1 MTNAT
6 DTSTECIL
14 YRESTMASTRK
25 VSIITIN
32 YKQAAVTR
40 DLLRSVAQH
49 VDEEDVE
56 VVLIDNGSATD
67 QEAFFREVYPGV
79 KYIRSER
86 NLGFAG
92 ANNLGIA
99 QAEGEYLLFLNNDT
113 EITAGY
119 VRAMRLELEAH
130 PNIGLLSSLILYF
143 EDKSRIQ
150 YAGYTPMNYY
160 TARNRGIGAMERDE
174 GQYNHTTCVT
184 GYAHGAAM
192 MCRRADLARVGL
204 MPVQYF
210 LYYEELDWCEQFR
223 RAGLKCGFTGKA
235 KIYHKESISVGKE
248 SPLKAY
254 FMARNR
260 WLFIRRN
267 ASRGQALVFA
277 CFNLLVATPVSMGRS
292 LLRNRIDLV
301 RATWRGTWWNL
312 TNSPTST
319 TLGVEIADR

>member
-1 MTNAT
+1 MPLVCKPNA
-6 DTSTECIL
+6 SY
-14 YRESTMASTRK
+14 YRELTMASTRK
-25 VSIITIN
+25 VSIITVN
-32 YKQAAVTR
+32 YKQAALTC
-40 DLLRSVAQH
+40 DFLRSVVRHARG
-49 VDEEDVE
+49 EDVE
-56 VVLIDNGSATD
+56 VVLVDNGSTSD
-67 QEAFFREVYPGV
+67 QEAHFQAVYPGV

-99 QAEGEYLLFLNNDT
+99 QATGEYLLFLNNDT

-119 VRAMRLELEAH
+119 VRVLRQELEAR
-130 PNIGLLSSLILYF
+130 PDIGLLSSLILYF
-143 EDKSRIQ
+143 EDKSMIQ

-160 TARNRGIGAMERDE
+160 TARNRGIGANERDE
-174 GQYNHTTCVT
+174 GQYDHTTRVT

-192 MCRRADLARVGL
+192 MCRRADLSRVGP

-210 LYYEELDWCEQFR
+210 LYYEELDWCEQFK
-223 RAGLKCGFTGKA
+223 RAGLQCGFTGKA
-235 KIYHKESISVGKE
+235 KIYHKESMSVGKE

-277 CFNLLVATPVSMGRS
+277 CYNLLVATPVAIGRS
-292 LLRNRIDLV
+292 LLRNRMDLV
-301 RATWRGTWWNL
+301 RATWRGTWWNV
-312 TNSPTST
+312 THSPTSIQ
-319 TLGVEIADR
+319 LGVEIADG